1 MGLLGLALFGCG
13 GTGGG
18 GVGNGN
24 GLTTADSSALDRSR
38 SGPGTSDPAVPGI
51 VPRNQVMYDEFV
63 DGTYLL
69 RTIDPTGVGDAP
81 YAVIPEE
88 ITALC
93 PDPRDPKTWYFAAS
107 AATGAHVFYA
117 RRLAVSGAED
127 LTPKA
132 ELKEIRSL
140 QVAENGRFAAF
151 IGQPKEGEAKLFLL
165 PLRTKGAVPLA
176 IATATAFHV
185 SPKSDRIVFT
195 NGKLSVQAISGV
207 KLNGKIRPLGAK
219 TAEQRFPQFNR
230 DGSRIVFSGRES
242 EKEKFDLYAISPD
255 GQNEVRL
262 TRTPED
268 DERGATFSATG
279 DDLIYV
285 NPGTDE
291 TVAGLYRMAVKTPA
305 ERIRIKPSLNIGEA
319 RWTGNDGRLRG
330 TANVGLVLR
339 PRPKADKPKPETP
352 VPEKPSV
359 DKPGK

>member
-1 MGLLGLALFGCG
+1 MKRSALAGLLGLALLGCG

-18 GVGNGN
+18 GTGNGN
-24 GLTTADSSALDRSR
+24 GLTSADSSGLDRSR
-38 SGPGTSDPAVPGI
+38 TMPVSTDPAVPGI

-69 RTIDPTGVGDAP
+69 RTIDPTGVGDSP

-107 AATGAHVFYA
+107 GATGVHVFYA

-132 ELKEIRSL
+132 EFKEIRSL
-140 QVAENGRFAAF
+140 QIAENGRFAAF

-165 PLRTKGAVPLA
+165 PLRTKGAAPTA
-176 IATATAFHV
+176 IAAASAFHI

-195 NGKLSVQAISGV
+195 NGKLSIQAINGM
-207 KLNGKIRPLGAK
+207 KLNGKIKPLSAK
-219 TAEQRFPQFNR
+219 SAEQRFPQFNR

-242 EKEKFDLYAISPD
+242 EKEKMDLYAISPD
-255 GQNEVRL
+255 GQNEIRL

-285 NPGTDE
+285 VPGTDE
-291 TVAGLYRMAVKTPA
+291 TVAGLYRLAVKTPT

-330 TANVGLVLR
+330 TANVGVPLR
-339 PRPKADKPKPETP
+339 PRPKA
-352 VPEKPSV
+352 EKPSV
-359 DKPGK
+359 DQPGKKLG